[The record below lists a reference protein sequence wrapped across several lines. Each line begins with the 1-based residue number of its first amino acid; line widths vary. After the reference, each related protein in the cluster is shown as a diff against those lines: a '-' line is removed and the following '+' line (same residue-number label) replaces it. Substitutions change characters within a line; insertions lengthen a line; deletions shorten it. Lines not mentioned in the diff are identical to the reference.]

1 MITQEYNKQYVTLK
15 TRIRKLKSRFILS
28 ALNDTTLRIV
38 DHLDKIAKE
47 LDIQYSDERNLDII
61 ENSIEA
67 FETQELAVS

>member
-15 TRIRKLKSRFILS
+15 ARIRKLKSRFILS

-67 FETQELAVS
+67 FETQELAIS